1 MAEQEFVTIN
11 LSEPV
16 NGTSRLRFPSS
27 MSEDEIAT
35 AIRQFYSDNKEKT
48 FIEKGINAVDKTIDW
63 FKGGQRDET
72 IPLAYQ
78 AKLGLPSD
86 KAAKLVTLLATTASD
101 DRLQSGIKKIIP
113 NAEFMKDDF
122 GNLVAISPLYKDGQP
137 TQQFT
142 RFYPNPKGLDVT
154 DLMQAS
160 GAVALGQAIAYTGGA
175 AGGVPITGLTGSGL
189 IGLTEAGLV
198 EAISSRLSDAA
209 YKVTDPIYG
218 FFGGVAGKKIAD
230 VGAGIVNMFKSK
242 PDALFDAN
250 GILKPKVAADLQKA
264 GIDPETVTP
273 DTLAQISAKVN
284 QKIDPLEAKR
294 LVEAETLPVPVPMTA
309 GAVTGSKGQ
318 QLFEDMAA
326 SGGFGQTAENI
337 MAGQRAKTQDAIQ
350 QNIPAI
356 RDEIGK
362 GSETITEIGQAGP
375 GAQEFLVTQRARAS
389 KSADDLYTRAR
400 SSNPAFMD
408 QAEADVMVD
417 RITNEMSENFEFENI
432 PGTAKFLTQM
442 RDIVSDGADIR
453 KLFALRAR
461 ITNQSKELGQA
472 GSSAGKLK
480 DLLDDELTS
489 ALETALIYGDEA
501 AVLRWK
507 TAIRNYKDF
516 SNTWNSK
523 GGILNILTE
532 ETIKDGTKSSLKVS
546 PERASNVIFKAS
558 GKLSNNPQVV
568 QQLTTL
574 KNKLPQE
581 QWNQIRQEAF
591 LRLARAGQ
599 TQKAGVD
606 SFSGDMF
613 RKELKRL
620 MSDNKGMLKTLFS
633 PKELSLINQFASVSA
648 RATGGS
654 VNASNSA
661 NASFNALG
669 KLAAAFG
676 ATNLGTYMTRA
687 VGINTV
693 RNLYGSAR
701 AQISTRGGTTP
712 RPSIGAGPGGA
723 ALTDEE
729 IQNAI
734 NAQFARTTGA
744 VLGSGR

>member
-1 MAEQEFVTIN
+1 MAEQSIIEVEVGDTI
-11 LSEPV
+11 LE
-16 NGTSRLRFPSS
+16 FPST
-27 MSEDEIAT
+27 MSQDEI
-35 AIRQFYSDNKEKT
+35 RQAVMQFTGQEDKT
-48 FIEKGINAVDKTIDW
+48 FFQKVGDKTTDVMEW

-122 GNLVAISPLYKDGQP
+122 GNLVAIAPLYKDGQP

-160 GAVALGQAIAYTGGA
+160 GAVTLGQALAYTGGA
-175 AGGVPITGLTGSGL
+175 AGVPVTGLTGSGL
-189 IGLTEAGLV
+189 VGLTEAGLV

-209 YKVTDPIYG
+209 YKLTDPIYG

-284 QKIDPLEAKR
+284 QKIDPLEAQR
-294 LVEAETLPVPVPMTA
+294 LVEADTLPVPVPMTA

-337 MAGQRAKTQDAIQ
+337 MAGQRAKTQEAIQ

-375 GAQEFLVTQRARAS
+375 GAQQFLVTQKARAS

-523 GGILNILTE
+523 GGILNTLTE

-546 PERASNVIFKAS
+546 PERASNVIFNAS

-574 KNKLPQE
+574 KNQLPLE

-613 RKELKRL
+613 RKELKKL

-648 RATGGS
+648 RATGGA

-701 AQISTRGGTTP
+701 AQIATRGGTTP
-712 RPSIGAGPGGA
+712 LPSIGAGPGGVA
-723 ALTDEE
+723 ATDEE
-729 IQNAI
+729 VENAI
-734 NAQFARTTGA
+734 NAQY
-744 VLGSGR
+744 GRIFR

>member
-1 MAEQEFVTIN
+1 MGVIEVQIGDRIAQ
-11 LSEPV
+11 
-16 NGTSRLRFPSS
+16 FPDT
-27 MSEDEIAT
+27 MSKEDIT
-35 AIRQFYSDNKEKT
+35 NAILKYQQNQPNFL
-48 FIEKGINAVDKTIDW
+48 EKGINLVDKTIDW
-63 FKGGQRDET
+63 FKGGKREDN
-72 IPLAYQ
+72 IPLANQ
-78 AKLGLPSD
+78 ANLGLGFKDAS
-86 KAAKLVTLLATTASD
+86 KLVALLATTASD

-113 NAEFMKDDF
+113 NAEFDKDDF
-122 GNLVAISPLYKDGQP
+122 GNLVAIVPKYKDGKP

-160 GAVALGQAIAYTGGA
+160 GAVTLGQAIAYTGGA
-175 AGGVPITGLTGSGL
+175 AGVPVTGLTGSGL
-189 IGLTEAGLV
+189 VGMTEAGLV
-198 EAISSRLSDAA
+198 EAISARLSNA
-209 YKVTDPIYG
+209 KTKLTDPIYG

-230 VGAGIVNMFKSK
+230 VGAGIVNMFKGN
-242 PDALFDAN
+242 PNALFDAN

-284 QKIDPLEAKR
+284 QKIDPLEAQR
-294 LVEAETLPVPVPMTA
+294 LVEAETLPVPVPMTS

-318 QLFEDMAA
+318 QLFEDMAG
-326 SGGFGQTAENI
+326 SGAFGQTAENI

-375 GAQEFLVTQRARAS
+375 GAQEFLVTQKARAS
-389 KSADDLYTRAR
+389 KAADDLYKRAR
-400 SSNPAFMD
+400 SSSPAFMD

-432 PGTAKFLTQM
+432 PGTATFLTQM

-523 GGILNILTE
+523 GGILNTLTE

-546 PERASNVIFKAS
+546 PERASNVIFNAS

-574 KNKLPQE
+574 KNKLPLE

-613 RKELKRL
+613 RKELKKL

-648 RATGGS
+648 RATGGA

-661 NASFNALG
+661 NAAFNALG

-676 ATNLGTYMTRA
+676 STNLGTYMTRA

-701 AQISTRGGTTP
+701 ASIATRGGTTP
-712 RPSIGAGPGGA
+712 RSSIGAGPGGA

-744 VLGSGR
+744 IIGSGR